1 LFFLKSS
8 DSGNVIVKSYY
19 CQEGTLL
26 RKQEKWGQEKWEEE
40 KWGQAPFLYET
51 GHSRKWGLLSRKW
64 GLAPFF
70 LSPFFIGEHPLIYY
84 TLFIN
89 ELKGGTLGNVPI
101 NY

>member
-51 GHSRKWGLLSRKW
+51 GHSRKWGL
-64 GLAPFF
+64 APFF
-70 LSPFFIGEHPLIYY
+70 
-84 TLFIN
+84 
-89 ELKGGTLGNVPI
+89 GTIFLVPI
-101 NY
+101 FYWGTSPHILYFIYQ